1 MLLFAINLQG
11 YGQPVTN
18 SGDAL
23 FGDDPQPLFSLPELK
38 EIAGYLNEVEYLR
51 AENKLLWNNNNL
63 KDRIIIGKDNIIAAL
78 ETKDENWRAMIKEM
92 EVPWYKQPVVVMT
105 GTAFVVAG
113 IFYLLK

>member
-1 MLLFAINLQG
+1 MLLFAISLQG
-11 YGQPVTN
+11 YGQPVTI
-18 SGDAL
+18 SGKKL
-23 FGDDPQPLFSLPELK
+23 FGETPAPVFSLQELK

-63 KDRIIIGKDNIIAAL
+63 KDRIIISKDNIIAAL
-78 ETKDENWRAMIKEM
+78 EAKDENWRTMIKEL

-105 GTAFVVAG
+105 GTAVVVAG

>member
-1 MLLFAINLQG
+1 MLLYAISLPG

-18 SGDAL
+18 SGEAL
-23 FGDDPQPLFSLPELK
+23 FGETPVPVFSLQELK
-38 EIAGYLNEVEYLR
+38 EIAGYLNEVEFLR
-51 AENKLLWNNNNL
+51 AENKMLWNNNGL
-63 KDRIIIGKDNIIAAL
+63 KDRIIVNKDNIIAAL
-78 ETKDENWRAMIKEM
+78 ETKEENWRAMIKEM